1 MPKWALVA
9 FCAVTA
15 ALSVTL
21 TTLWILT
28 WSARDDWTLGVTALA
43 TGLAAL
49 LGVAF
54 VLTMAASVAR
64 AIDRRT
70 R

>member
-1 MPKWALVA
+1 MPRWALVVVG
-9 FCAVTA
+9 AVTV

-28 WSARDDWTLGVTALA
+28 WSERDGWTLGVTALA

-49 LGVAF
+49 LALAF
-54 VLTMAASVAR
+54 VLTMAASVLR